1 MEDKG
6 IVDVDVNVVVVVVVL
21 LLCSTTGS
29 SRLYA
34 FITMIPGVF
43 RLCTHYYRSNE
54 SRMVPVVEL
63 QYFLII
69 ILY

>member
-43 RLCTHYYRSNE
+43 RRLCTHYYRSNE
-54 SRMVPVVEL
+54 RRMVPVVEL
-63 QYFLII
+63 QYIFL
-69 ILY
+69 L